1 MRHHRLASVC
11 ILLACVGC
19 SAATIAQST
28 APSNGAAKFPVGQNH
43 TSDHGLT
50 ISSIVGNWEAS
61 HLGHQILTARPDGT
75 ATIEMSL
82 TPMAAVLYGRHV
94 TLNLRWTLDGNLLTQ
109 QIIGGSPAN
118 SVKKLIAKFGGTQCY
133 RIMECQL
140 DHLLVSNS
148 NSDNE
153 PIRWTAVS
161 SVQ

>member
-19 SAATIAQST
+19 SAATI

-94 TLNLRWTLDGNLLTQ
+94 TLNLRWTLNGNLLTQ

-133 RIMECQL
+133 RIMECQF

-148 NSDNE
+148 NSDSE

-161 SVQ
+161 SVK